1 MRRFSLKTLLLGLV
15 FTGFPLAASA
25 APTQP
30 GELQNEL
37 EGNFSCVTCHSFPN
51 IEPHLG
57 ETQYAPWAETGT
69 LMGNSARDPVFWAAV
84 ALASQDAPA
93 DTQDCIRC
101 HSPRA
106 FLDGNGDV
114 TSIDEL
120 TTAEREGI
128 NCDFCHRNVWDEM
141 TPAGNA
147 QYELDDVADAQTF
160 TVPKRGPWAYEPGT
174 HMGHPSLQDVSFI
187 GTSRFCGTC
196 HDVTTHRERVDDAGV
211 GMGFD
216 FNEQRTYSE
225 WVNSDFADPMSKD
238 AATCQDC
245 HMPAIADAAGCTDF
259 NNPDMLHA
267 SGGRKHD
274 LVGANRFVL
283 EILKEDYGTPAP
295 NDVYQNAIDN
305 MDAFLPSAATLEVT
319 FPSEVN
325 LASGIESLN
334 ARVTNNTGH
343 KLPTGYSEGRV
354 MWLEVV
360 ARYDGELVYSSGL
373 WDPQSLT
380 IQDDVQARRYEGVA
394 EDADDGTRLHL
405 TRNNRWVSDSRIPAK
420 GQIEDVQTDPV
431 NSDYYSLQ
439 MDGTW
444 PNWDD
449 ATYVFPAIEL
459 QEHAGAAAELELSV
473 RLLYLIN
480 TNEYINTLADD
491 NSTNSAGADLAAR
504 FEMAGN
510 AEPLVLAQDTLTVPL
525 SGLTPEPGQETGT
538 ESTGTSASDGDTET
552 SSDAS
557 SDSESTTTGQNDD
570 GGGAC
575 ACVTGDD
582 QPRGLAGLAL
592 LGLIGWRRRRS

>member
-1 MRRFSLKTLLLGLV
+1 VQRFSLKTLLLGLLC
-15 FTGFPLAASA
+15 TGFPLTVSA

-51 IEPHLG
+51 IEPHL
-57 ETQYAPWAETGT
+57 EDTQYNPWAVTGT
-69 LMGNSARDPVFWAAV
+69 LMGNSAKDPVFWAAV
-84 ALASQDAPA
+84 VLASQDAPG
-93 DTQDCIRC
+93 DTEDCIRC

-106 FLDGNGDV
+106 FLDGNGDA

-120 TTAEREGI
+120 TTAEKEGI

-147 QYELDDVADAQTF
+147 QYEIDDVADAETF
-160 TVPKRGPWAYEPGT
+160 TVPKRGPWAYEPDV

-187 GTSRFCGTC
+187 GTSRFCGSC
-196 HDVTTHRERVDDAGV
+196 HDVTTHRERVDDQGA

-225 WVNSDFADPMSKD
+225 WLNSDFANPMNES

-259 NNPDMLHA
+259 NNPAMLHA
-267 SGGRKHD
+267 TGARKHD

-319 FPSEVN
+319 FPSEVD
-325 LASGIESLN
+325 LASGIQSWS
-334 ARVTNNTGH
+334 ARVTNNSGH

-354 MWLEVV
+354 MWLEIS

-373 WDPQSLT
+373 WDPETLSIQS
-380 IQDDVQARRYEGVA
+380 DEQARRYEGIA

-405 TRNNRWVSDSRIPAK
+405 VRNNRWVSDSRIPAK
-420 GQIEDVQTDPV
+420 GQVEDVQTDPV
-431 NSDYYSLQ
+431 NSDYYALQ

-444 PNWDD
+444 PHWDE
-449 ATYVFPAIEL
+449 ANFTFPAAEV
-459 QEHAGAAAELELSV
+459 QEHTDAAAELELSV

-480 TNEYINTLADD
+480 TDEYISTLADD
-491 NSTNSAGADLAAR
+491 NSTNSAGSDLSAR

-510 AEPLVLAQDTLTVPL
+510 AAPLVLAEDSITVPL
-525 SGLTPEPGQETGT
+525 SGLTPEPGEEESGS
-538 ESTGTSASDGDTET
+538 ESTSTSSSQGDT
-552 SSDAS
+552 D
-557 SDSESTTTGQNDD
+557 SDSESTGSGQNDA

-575 ACVTGDD
+575 SCVAGDQ
-582 QPRGLAGLAL
+582 QPRGLAGLGLLAL
-592 LGLIGWRRRRS
+592 LGWRRRRS